1 MADESAP
8 LVLAA
13 DARIDLQLHTV
24 HSDGRWTPEALVAH
38 LAAEQFQLAAIT
50 DHDQLATVA
59 EVQALGSAA
68 GVPLLAAVEMSS
80 SWNGELTDVLC
91 YGFDPAATPL
101 AGLAEALRSGQQAN
115 LLATAAELER
125 QGYAFPR
132 RTEVLAD
139 SGGVPRQP
147 QDLAELLRAHGH
159 ARPGERVGP
168 LLEQAGFVW
177 MTTDLAAI
185 VAAAHA
191 SGAVCLLAHP
201 GRADGFTTF
210 DPDLLDE
217 LRRTIPID
225 GLEVEYPLHT
235 PAQRAQFRAYAER
248 HGLLMGAGSDSHG
261 PDGQLPIPYPAAA
274 CRSLLER
281 LGIRVLD

>member
-1 MADESAP
+1 MPDSIQP
-8 LVLAA
+8 MTLAA
-13 DARIDLQLHTV
+13 DARVDLQLHTV
-24 HSDGRWTPEALVAH
+24 HSDGSWTPEALVAH
-38 LAAEQFQLAAIT
+38 LAGAQFSLAAVT

-59 EVQALGSAA
+59 AVQALGRDY
-68 GVPLLAAVEMSS
+68 GVPILAAVEMSS
-80 SWNGELTDVLC
+80 SWQGDLTDVLC
-91 YGFDPAATPL
+91 YGFDPADTAL
-101 AGLAEALRSGQQAN
+101 AALADALLQGQRAN
-115 LLATAAELER
+115 LLATADELER
-125 QGYAFPR
+125 QGYALPR
-132 RTEVLAD
+132 RAEVLAA

-177 MTTDLAAI
+177 MTNELAAI
-185 VAAAHA
+185 VEAAHA

-201 GRADGFTTF
+201 GRGDGFTTF
-210 DPDLLDE
+210 DPDMLDE
-217 LRRTIPID
+217 LRLTIPID

-235 PAQRAQFRAYAER
+235 AAQRAQYRAYAER
-248 HGLLMGAGSDSHG
+248 HGLLMSAGSDSHG

-274 CRSLLER
+274 CRRLLER